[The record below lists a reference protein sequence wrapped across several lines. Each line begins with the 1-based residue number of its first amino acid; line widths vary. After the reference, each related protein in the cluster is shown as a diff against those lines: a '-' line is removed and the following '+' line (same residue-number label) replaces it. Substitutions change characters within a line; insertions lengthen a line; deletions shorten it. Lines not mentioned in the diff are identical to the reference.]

1 MHPVHRSAQALQ
13 RRQLRC
19 LWSTPAQH
27 AGPPNAPEIKALLLK
42 PPDSVLNAYCRLRSP
57 TPSAYHLRATSSRK
71 ALTQRRH
78 QATACSKRQCT
89 LPEDKLSTIMRGW
102 QDTFTYR
109 VKGVRVLPVPGV
121 VVDLQA
127 GRHVPS
133 SQHWGAHLDWHIVRP
148 AHDASLPGREHDQLP
163 ASGEQVNPAASVE
176 MGPSCER

>member
-1 MHPVHRSAQALQ
+1 MHTICAPHPAGRPSLSAGTKQ
-13 RRQLRC
+13 
-19 LWSTPAQH
+19 QH
-27 AGPPNAPEIKALLLK
+27 AQN
-42 PPDSVLNAYCRLRSP
+42 DSVLFQKTSCRP
-57 TPSAYHLRATSSRK
+57 W
-71 ALTQRRH
+71 
-78 QATACSKRQCT
+78 CV
-89 LPEDKLSTIMRGW
+89 DW